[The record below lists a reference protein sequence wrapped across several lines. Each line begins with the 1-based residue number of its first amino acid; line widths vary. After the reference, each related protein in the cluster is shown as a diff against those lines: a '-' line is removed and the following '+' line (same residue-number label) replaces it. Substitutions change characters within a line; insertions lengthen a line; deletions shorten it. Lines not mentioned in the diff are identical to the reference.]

1 MLSRGVLLPARGARL
16 HVREDASQRQACV
29 MIGLGSDDEE
39 VGSDLQASLQS
50 GTQLCLVN
58 VKIKSL
64 IGIKTM

>member
-1 MLSRGVLLPARGARL
+1 
-16 HVREDASQRQACV
+16 